1 MLEQYEQKLLLEML
15 INLLNNC
22 SLNIDN
28 EIYAIRK
35 ILKKAC
41 LCTNDEIKELNK
53 DNLLKELQKLYSKFE
68 KNYEK
73 SQTQLFI
80 DNLAKLYHID
90 KNQADVFCLYIRF
103 NLPMVYNI
111 MLSFGL
117 SDMATYTDITNKN
130 FSELSDIQNSL
141 LQKGIDIY
149 SFHERLYFSLY
160 NDLQD
165 KSSFEEL
172 SNLFFGEKLTTSLEK
187 KDFMHLSQELSTC
200 VKLIKK
206 ATKNKSKGINI
217 LLYGSPGTGKT
228 EFAKLISKLS
238 KNNLFEVDCKNRYEE
253 AISFNKRISLF
264 LTKSYSLGYSRNNFL
279 LFDEADNIT
288 EYKTRDGYKIEFTKL
303 FVNKVLENTPIPIIW
318 IVNDI
323 YKIDEAFIRRMTYS
337 VKFNKLDKTTQSKI
351 WKKELKRYELDIPS
365 SKIKEICNNYKI
377 ATSVL
382 KNAIQATNL
391 IGGNGETL
399 EDFVASVSTAINYGE
414 NTTKK
419 TKKNTKGALKYYS
432 NLINTDLDV
441 ENLTKRII
449 QTKKLNFSLCLY
461 GQPGTGK
468 SEYAKHLAK
477 TLGIDIVTKKASE
490 ILDMYVGGTEE
501 NIANAFSEAKKKKA
515 MLIFDEADTFLQNR
529 NSVQRRWEISQVNEM
544 LTQMED
550 FEYPFVCTTNLFD
563 TLDEASLR
571 RFTFKIKFDFLT
583 PTQIKDSFK
592 LFFKQTISDDESNI
606 KGLTVGDFATVKKK
620 NEFLG
625 YKDKKEI
632 IDLLIQET
640 EVKHCEELKKTIGF

>member
-28 EIYAIRK
+28 EIYTIRK

-41 LCTNDEIKELNK
+41 LYTNDEIKELNK
-53 DNLLKELQKLYSKFE
+53 DNLLIELQELYSKFE

-117 SDMATYTDITNKN
+117 SYMATYTDITNKN

-238 KNNLFEVDCKNRYEE
+238 KNNLFEVDCTNRYEE

-419 TKKNTKGALKYYS
+419 TKKIQKVHQN
-432 NLINTDLDV
+432 
-441 ENLTKRII
+441 II
-449 QTKKLNFSLCLY
+449 
-461 GQPGTGK
+461 
-468 SEYAKHLAK
+468 
-477 TLGIDIVTKKASE
+477 
-490 ILDMYVGGTEE
+490 
-501 NIANAFSEAKKKKA
+501 
-515 MLIFDEADTFLQNR
+515 
-529 NSVQRRWEISQVNEM
+529 
-544 LTQMED
+544 
-550 FEYPFVCTTNLFD
+550 
-563 TLDEASLR
+563 
-571 RFTFKIKFDFLT
+571 
-583 PTQIKDSFK
+583 
-592 LFFKQTISDDESNI
+592 
-606 KGLTVGDFATVKKK
+606 
-620 NEFLG
+620 
-625 YKDKKEI
+625 
-632 IDLLIQET
+632 LL
-640 EVKHCEELKKTIGF
+640 